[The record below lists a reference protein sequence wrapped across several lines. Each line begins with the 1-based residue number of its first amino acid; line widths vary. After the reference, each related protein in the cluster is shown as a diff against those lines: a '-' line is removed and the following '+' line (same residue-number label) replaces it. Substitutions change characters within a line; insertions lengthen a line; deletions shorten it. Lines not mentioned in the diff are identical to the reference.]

1 MAGYLATFIGVLFQ
15 VLTMAIFARVLLSW
29 FPMRDDHP
37 IKILL
42 MEITDP
48 ILKPLRRIVPSLG
61 MLDITP
67 IVAMFLLQ
75 ILQSVILSAL
85 SGL

>member
-1 MAGYLATFIGVLFQ
+1 MAGYLATFIGILFQ

-29 FPMRDDHP
+29 FPVRPENP
-37 IKILL
+37 IVVIL

-48 ILKPLRRIVPSLG
+48 IIKPLRRVVPKLG

-67 IVAMFLLQ
+67 IVAMLLLQ
-75 ILQSVILSAL
+75 LLESMLLGAL
-85 SGL
+85 AGL